1 MRIATIALFAS
12 TIMFFTSCESTDG
25 TETNTE
31 RFYSSPWE
39 VSVHR
44 THLAVGS
51 TPAADENFS
60 GNAILEKS
68 GSLTFDITSLND
80 HMYQWWG
87 YSWSTDHFYMNW
99 EPCIDWH
106 MNEDSDSLFL
116 NYNHYDFDPNS
127 GNSFYWD
134 YELIMTK

>member
-12 TIMFFTSCESTDG
+12 TLMFFTSCESNDG

-60 GNAILEKS
+60 GNAI
-68 GSLTFDITSLND
+68 
-80 HMYQWWG
+80 
-87 YSWSTDHFYMNW
+87 
-99 EPCIDWH
+99 
-106 MNEDSDSLFL
+106 
-116 NYNHYDFDPNS
+116 
-127 GNSFYWD
+127 
-134 YELIMTK
+134 